1 MPRLFEIVEEVDD
14 LLDEQDE
21 ELAYGTSW
29 AFDFIAGD
37 FVTVAGKVPR
47 TVGHRAWVDRC
58 IKAMLTE
65 RYAWLA
71 YTDDFGVDF
80 AGVQEADSI
89 AERETV
95 LENAITD
102 ALEADP
108 ETGRVY
114 GFTFGWSGDSVLVSC
129 TVEPTIGTPEQI
141 TVDLSGR
148 T

>member
-1 MPRLFEIVEEVDD
+1 MPRLFEIPDELDD
-14 LLDEQDE
+14 IAEPDEDLD
-21 ELAYGTSW
+21 YGTSW

-47 TVGHRAWVDRC
+47 TIGHRAWVDRC
-58 IKAMLTE
+58 IKAMFTE
-65 RYAWLA
+65 RYLWLA

-80 AGVQEADSI
+80 GGVQEADSI
-89 AERETV
+89 AERETF

-114 GFTFGWSGDSVLVSC
+114 GFTFGWSGDSVVVSL
-129 TVEPTIGTPEQI
+129 TIEPAIGTPERI